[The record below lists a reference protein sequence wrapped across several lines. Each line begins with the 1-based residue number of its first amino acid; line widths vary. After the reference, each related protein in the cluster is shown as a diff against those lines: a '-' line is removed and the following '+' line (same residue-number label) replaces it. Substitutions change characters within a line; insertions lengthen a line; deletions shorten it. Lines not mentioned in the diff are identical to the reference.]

1 MFVHPAGNELNNVS
15 DLDPKCIQMNAVDI
29 RVSELRLID
38 DYEHPYS
45 DHHNQLFEI
54 SDEQTVHKKKS
65 HPIPVNDDG
74 SWVLTRGAY
83 EFTSP
88 HFVTVPSGYC
98 GYLITRSSLNRN
110 GIFIISGLYDSGF
123 EGFVGG
129 TLYNFG
135 GRIKMQHN
143 VRLCQL
149 VMATAETLKMYEGQ
163 YNFKKI
169 HSEELIGSL
178 HSGLA
183 NDTVNTSKGV

>member
-1 MFVHPAGNELNNVS
+1 MFIHPAGHTLLNTVS

-29 RVSELRLID
+29 RVSELRRID

-45 DHHNQLFEI
+45 DYHNQLFEI
-54 SDEQTVHKKKS
+54 SDEHTVHKMKS
-65 HPIPVNDDG
+65 QPIPTNDEG
-74 SWVLTRGAY
+74 YWVIDRGAY

-98 GYLITRSSLNRN
+98 GYLITRSSFNRN

-123 EGFVGG
+123 KGHVGG

-135 GRIKMQHN
+135 GRIKMKQG

-149 VMATAETLKMYEGQ
+149 LMASAETLKMYEGQ
-163 YNFKKI
+163 YQFNNLTI
-169 HSEELIGSL
+169 EALAGSG
-178 HSGLA
+178 HPIS
-183 NDTVNTSKGV
+183 NTSTGKSI